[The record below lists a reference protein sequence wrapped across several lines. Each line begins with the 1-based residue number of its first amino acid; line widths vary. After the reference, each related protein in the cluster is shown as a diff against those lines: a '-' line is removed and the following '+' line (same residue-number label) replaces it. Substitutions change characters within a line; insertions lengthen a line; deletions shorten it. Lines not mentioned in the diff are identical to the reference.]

1 MEQFVRYL
9 FEYKENQRIR
19 NTGFV
24 KVQKDESKTIVHIH
38 GQGFRLVSERKMML
52 YVYEMEGTVPV
63 GYYQGMIENINPS
76 IHYILT
82 YSPEDIGDGNAY
94 DRVCGIL
101 MKSESGRTFAA
112 SWNDMPFH
120 ANEMVIRD
128 LEAKE
133 LEPTFTEAMVQE
145 VIRNEKID
153 EESTKAEAFHDEK
166 VCDEM
171 KEEEENRSSD
181 TEEMS
186 DVSEIE
192 NNEEDVSSAVKCT
205 KKSSEEEPSSE
216 MDEASSLEYAE
227 EVHKKNPTVHKITR
241 QDIAQL
247 PRCEWKLANNS
258 FLLHGYYNYHY
269 LVLIEAEEGLLLG
282 VPGIYHRQEEKAA
295 QSFGFSMFLPENELE
310 NESEKESFGY
320 WCRRVRRRIQ

>member
-192 NNEEDVSSAVKCT
+192 NNEEDAS
-205 KKSSEEEPSSE
+205 SSECEESEEPN
-216 MDEASSLEYAE
+216 
-227 EVHKKNPTVHKITR
+227 KKNPTVHKITR

-295 QSFGFSMFLPENELE
+295 QSFGFSMFLPENESE